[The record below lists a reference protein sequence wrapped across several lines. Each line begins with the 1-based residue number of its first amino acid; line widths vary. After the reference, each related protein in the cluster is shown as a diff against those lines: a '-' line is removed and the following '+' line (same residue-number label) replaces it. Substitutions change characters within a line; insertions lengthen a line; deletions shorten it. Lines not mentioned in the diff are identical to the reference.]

1 MARHN
6 DIGKLGEKL
15 AAQWLTTNGHMILA
29 RNWRHHHAEIDIIT
43 TKDKTLYF
51 VEVKTSTNLRYG
63 YPEQRVTR
71 QKKRQLTLAAD
82 VYLQQHPAMS
92 HELSVLAICILTS
105 HVTYLLM
112 CIDPEIGSSISMRC
126 NCL

>member
-15 AAQWLTTNGHMILA
+15 AVQWLTTNGHIVLA
-29 RNWRHHHAEIDIIT
+29 CNWRHHHAEIDIIT
-43 TKDKTLYF
+43 TKDKTIHF
-51 VEVKTSTNLRYG
+51 VEVKTSTTLRYG

-71 QKKRQLTLAAD
+71 QKKRQLTQTVDAF
-82 VYLQQHPAMS
+82 LQQHPAVS
-92 HELSVLAICILTS
+92 HELSVLAICLLAS

-112 CIDPEIGSSISMRC
+112 RIDPE
-126 NCL
+126 